1 MHKELIFQINSHS
14 ETDSEELVI
23 SRLGMQSIP
32 YAVYLEGQVG
42 AGKTFFCKQIAR
54 LYGIDSLESSSFLN
68 YSTYYGSFKVVHV
81 DYYYNKHPV
90 EFFSPPCGRA
100 YLQAR
105 LHSHDAPHQLSGCE
119 WSSTQCPFGVAAA
132 PAATESSVTSVRRHS
147 VGDGG
152 AQQTPSGA

>member
-14 ETDSEELVI
+14 ESDSEELVI

-54 LYGIDSLESSSFLN
+54 LYGIDSLASSSFLN
-68 YSTYYGSFKVVHV
+68 YSIYCGSFKVVHV

-90 EFFSPPCGRA
+90 EFF
-100 YLQAR
+100 YNNIYDDIDEKTIL
-105 LHSHDAPHQLSGCE
+105 LTE
-119 WSSTQCPFGVAAA
+119 WSPNYFDLEIPQFFLKIDLLDTK
-132 PAATESSVTSVRRHS
+132 RRKIS
-147 VGDGG
+147 FYSIG
-152 AQQTPSGA
+152 

>member
-14 ETDSEELVI
+14 ESDSEELVI

-90 EFFSPPCGRA
+90 EFF
-100 YLQAR
+100 YNNIYDDIDEKTIVLT
-105 LHSHDAPHQLSGCE
+105 E
-119 WSSTQCPFGVAAA
+119 WSPIYFELEIPQFLLKIDLLDMK
-132 PAATESSVTSVRRHS
+132 RRKIS
-147 VGDGG
+147 FYSIG
-152 AQQTPSGA
+152 